1 MAAPST
7 VNGGVPNGNSASSD
21 HSRKPSVTINA
32 PTGYTPNG
40 APISAGSRA
49 QISFGQFPSDGNGGS
64 VNNSAPPVN
73 TLSASQHNPR
83 ITTPAKS
90 PSPIPQ
96 PPASGGRPPS
106 GFQPQNGPPHFGAIG
121 NPENG
126 VGPLGVPQGPG
137 MPGQPIHLRRQ
148 SSQQSDISNPPY
160 TPGGGPNRQYMSNQ
174 SRQRSFNAGGYS
186 QQFSSSP
193 GPSYRPMPGPQQQ
206 RQGYPPQFPGQH
218 NMPHMQQSPGPQR
231 SPSHGSFGQGSH
243 PGTPQMYHQQMHGQ
257 YSQQQQQPP
266 YQAFNQHPGQGSE
279 TFGMQPGYQ
288 QQYAYYQQQGY
299 QMPPQYLNQQ
309 GPPSSPSPFRQAPPS
324 ARQQY
329 QQQQFN
335 NQPAHQMSRTPSHAS
350 TAERPGSSVGGPAQP
365 PPSQTPSSNI
375 RSHTPN
381 QQSKSEFTIPKKRT
395 GGVVIK
401 DGSGNVITFPKKESS
416 AANAGVKSPPLA
428 PTPVAPVSAA
438 ATPSPATTPAPGHT
452 RADSKTGKTA
462 EEIKAQFLASVKSSQ
477 STGDKIEEEA
487 ATTTPLPA
495 QEEAKLPATGS
506 ADAEAKAAE
515 EKVKSDDKP
524 AKEKAQADEKA
535 AKEKVEA
542 EAKAADVKHE
552 REATEAALE
561 KEQAEARVAA
571 EREEKAKADA
581 ATAKL
586 EQEQAADAAKKA
598 DQAKAEE
605 TKAGE
610 ATAPADSKPAGAAD
624 QTLSDEDAEIER
636 QIAEMEAADK
646 AEAEREAAYA
656 EKKKKAAEEQ
666 AARDKAA
673 ATDPDGE
680 LKRQEREA
688 EELELRRERER
699 AGNEQK
705 DEGEDGADD
714 KEESEMSFDS
724 LKKPTL
730 GPGADSDAVSGTAT
744 PASEDT
750 TQPASKAQA
759 VSKTKPSPLKLDV
772 NKAVEPPQ
780 QTPGMKSLVSA
791 RKLKI
796 QSEDIKYPEGIQSP
810 NPALNKSGKAK
821 GMVYEPAFLMQ
832 FADVFKEKPS
842 MDWEQKLKETIGD
855 TSEPQSARSARTPM
869 TGKTPSNRGP
879 PPPTFQQMGSFGAG
893 PSGRTLPAGTTS
905 ADRFAISSG
914 AGPGRTMTNPMA
926 SVGGPGRGAFPMG
939 QMMPPSRGPSMGN
952 MSNPSRASNS
962 NRGPSKRGGQNR
974 AEEAKINKAM
984 PLTASGEV
992 KALELSKTGWKP
1004 TSIGQP
1010 AAASQPDLS
1019 GHMAPD
1025 MVQRKVKAALNKMT
1039 PERFDKISDQILV
1052 IVAQSK
1058 DETDGRT
1065 LRQVI
1070 ALTFEKACDEAHWAE
1085 MYAKFCLK
1093 MLETMSPDIKDE
1105 SILGKDG
1112 APVSGGGL
1120 FRKYLLNRCQED
1132 FETGWE
1138 AKLPEKP
1145 EGETEEAAMLSD
1157 EYYVAAAAKRKG
1169 LGLLQFIGE
1178 LFKLRMLSIK
1188 IMHQCFMRLLDFE
1201 GMPDEST
1208 IESLTRLMKTVGATL
1223 DAADA
1228 ASAMNLYF
1236 QRIEDVL
1243 KKEGLPS
1250 RMHFMLLDIVDLR
1263 KKGWATKDNLKGPTT
1278 IQQIREQAAAQQAAD
1293 AARQAASRQQ
1303 GRMPSGR
1310 GPNNQYG
1317 NQMQPPMDYRS
1328 STVSN
1333 NELRQLSNRRQA
1345 SQQAS
1350 STRPLGPTSMFS
1362 QRSASGRTVGPGGAL
1377 GRNASGAA
1385 TMANA
1390 EKKKDDSPAPA
1401 AANAFAALA
1410 TMDGETEAP
1419 ATATPASTEDA
1430 KPNGS

>member
-1 MAAPST
+1 
-7 VNGGVPNGNSASSD
+7 
-21 HSRKPSVTINA
+21 
-32 PTGYTPNG
+32 
-40 APISAGSRA
+40 
-49 QISFGQFPSDGNGGS
+49 
-64 VNNSAPPVN
+64 
-73 TLSASQHNPR
+73 
-83 ITTPAKS
+83 
-90 PSPIPQ
+90 
-96 PPASGGRPPS
+96 
-106 GFQPQNGPPHFGAIG
+106 
-121 NPENG
+121 
-126 VGPLGVPQGPG
+126 
-137 MPGQPIHLRRQ
+137 
-148 SSQQSDISNPPY
+148 
-160 TPGGGPNRQYMSNQ
+160 
-174 SRQRSFNAGGYS
+174 
-186 QQFSSSP
+186 
-193 GPSYRPMPGPQQQ
+193 
-206 RQGYPPQFPGQH
+206 
-218 NMPHMQQSPGPQR
+218 
-231 SPSHGSFGQGSH
+231 
-243 PGTPQMYHQQMHGQ
+243 
-257 YSQQQQQPP
+257 
-266 YQAFNQHPGQGSE
+266 
-279 TFGMQPGYQ
+279 
-288 QQYAYYQQQGY
+288 
-299 QMPPQYLNQQ
+299 
-309 GPPSSPSPFRQAPPS
+309 
-324 ARQQY
+324 
-329 QQQQFN
+329 
-335 NQPAHQMSRTPSHAS
+335 MSRTPSHAS
-350 TAERPGSSVGGPAQP
+350 TADRPGSSVGGPAQP
-365 PPSQTPSSNI
+365 PPSQTPSNNF

-381 QQSKSEFTIPKKRT
+381 QQSKSEFTIPKRESK
-395 GGVVIK
+395 GIVIK

-416 AANAGVKSPPLA
+416 TASAAIKSPPLA
-428 PTPVAPVSAA
+428 PTPVAPISAA

-477 STGDKIEEEA
+477 STGDKIAEGPA
-487 ATTTPLPA
+487 STTPLPA
-495 QEEAKLPATGS
+495 QEEPTLPAT
-506 ADAEAKAAE
+506 ATAEAEAK
-515 EKVKSDDKP
+515 V
-524 AKEKAQADEKA
+524 AKEKADSEDKLAKQKAEADEKAVKEKAESDAKA
-535 AKEKVEA
+535 AKEKVDSEA
-542 EAKAADVKHE
+542 RAADAKRE

-561 KEQAEARVAA
+561 QEQAEARAAA
-571 EREEKAKADA
+571 EREEKVKAEA

-586 EQEQAADAAKKA
+586 EQEKAAEAAKKA

-605 TKAGE
+605 AKAAE
-610 ATAPADSKPAGAAD
+610 ATAPTDGKPTGAAD
-624 QTLSDEDAEIER
+624 QPLSDEDAEIER

-673 ATDPDGE
+673 AIDPDGE

-699 AGNEQK
+699 AGEEHK
-705 DEGEDGADD
+705 DEEDDGTED
-714 KEESEMSFDS
+714 KAESDMSFDS
-724 LKKPTL
+724 LKKPTV
-730 GPGADSDAVSGTAT
+730 GPGADLEAAGGTAT
-744 PASEDT
+744 PASEDS
-750 TQPASKAQA
+750 TQTGLKAQVA
-759 VSKTKPSPLKLDV
+759 SKTKPSPLKLDV

-810 NPALNKSGKAK
+810 NPALNKSGKAR
-821 GMVYEPAFLMQ
+821 GMIYEPAFLMQ

-869 TGKTPSNRGP
+869 TGKTPSNRGAP
-879 PPPTFQQMGSFGAG
+879 PPAYQGMGNFGAG
-893 PSGRTLPAGTTS
+893 PGGRTLPAGTTS
-905 ADRFAISSG
+905 ADRFAASSG
-914 AGPGRTMTNPMA
+914 AAPGRTITNPMA
-926 SVGGPGRGAFPMG
+926 SVGGPGRGGFPMG
-939 QMMPPSRGPSMGN
+939 TMMPPSRVPSMGN
-952 MSNPSRASNS
+952 VSNPSRAGNS
-962 NRGPSKRGGQNR
+962 NRGGSRRGPHPG
-974 AEEAKINKAM
+974 EVAKQNKAM
-984 PLTASGEV
+984 PLTAASEV
-992 KALELSKTGWKP
+992 RALELSKTGWKP

-1010 AAASQPDLS
+1010 PAASQPDPS

-1025 MVQRKVKAALNKMT
+1025 MVQRKVKSALNKMT

-1093 MLETMSPDIKDE
+1093 MLEMMSSDIKDE

-1157 EYYVAAAAKRKG
+1157 EYYIAAAAKRKG

-1188 IMHQCFMRLLDFE
+1188 IMHQCFMRLLNFE

-1223 DAADA
+1223 DSADA
-1228 ASAMNLYF
+1228 KSAMDLYF

-1263 KKGWATKDNLKGPTT
+1263 KKGWATKDNMKGPTT

-1317 NQMQPPMDYRS
+1317 NQMQPPTDFRA

-1333 NELRQLSNRRQA
+1333 NELRQLSSRRQA

-1350 STRPLGPTSMFS
+1350 TARSLGPTSMFP
-1362 QRSASGRTVGPGGAL
+1362 QRSASGRAPLGPGGAL
-1377 GRNASGAA
+1377 GRNASGAG

-1390 EKKKDDSPAPA
+1390 EKKKDDTPAPA

-1410 TMDGETEAP
+1410 SLDGGTEAP
-1419 ATATPASTEDA
+1419 ATATPASTEDS
-1430 KPNGS
+1430 KQDGS